1 MGGAGGA
8 RGSPRPR
15 ARLHGHPRPPAR
27 GRRGPPRAG
36 RPCRRAAAA
45 RRGSAG
51 AARGRAPVMLA
62 YDGPNP
68 GGIYT
73 DPVGHWV
80 VVVVA
85 MLATF
90 FVLITVTAYVVF
102 AERVLIGRF
111 QRRPGPN
118 RVGPYGLLQSAV
130 DGVKLLTKES
140 FMPTG
145 GDRFTYLL
153 ASAIAV
159 LAALLTW
166 SVVPFGIWYG
176 FYYWIANVNIGI
188 LVIFAISA
196 MNVYAIMLGGYSSNS
211 KYSLLGG
218 LRSAA
223 QLISYEMALGLSLV
237 PTFIIVG
244 SLRLV
249 DIANYAVH
257 LGPLQLPLLVITPL
271 GFVIY
276 LISAVAETNRA
287 PFDLPE
293 AEQELV
299 GGFHTEYSGF
309 KFAMFYL
316 AEYMNI
322 VSVSAV
328 ASILFLGGWQGPLLP
343 PVFWFLLK
351 VLLFLF
357 FYIWIRSTLP
367 RLRYDSLMK
376 LGWKLLLPLAIA
388 NVIVTALVVV
398 WTG

>member
-1 MGGAGGA
+1 
-8 RGSPRPR
+8 
-15 ARLHGHPRPPAR
+15 
-27 GRRGPPRAG
+27 
-36 RPCRRAAAA
+36 
-45 RRGSAG
+45 
-51 AARGRAPVMLA
+51 MLA
-62 YDGPNP
+62 YRGPDP
-68 GGIYT
+68 GGFYA
-73 DPVGHWV
+73 DPIGHWV
-80 VVVVA
+80 IVVVA
-85 MLATF
+85 MLVTF
-90 FVLITVTAYVVF
+90 FILITVTAYVVF

-118 RVGPYGLLQSAV
+118 RVGPHGLLQSAV

-140 FMPTG
+140 FMPLG
-145 GDRFTYLL
+145 VDRFTYLL
-153 ASAIAV
+153 APAIAV
-159 LAALLTW
+159 TAALMTW
-166 SVVPFGIWYG
+166 SVVPFALWYSG
-176 FYYWIANVNIGI
+176 VTVYWIANVNIGV

-196 MNVYAIMLGGYSSNS
+196 MNVYALMLGGYSSNN

-223 QLISYEMALGLSLV
+223 QLISYEMSLGLSLV

-244 SLRLV
+244 SLRLQ

-257 LGPLQLPLLVITPL
+257 VGPLALPLIFVTPL

-276 LISAVAETNRA
+276 LVSAVAETNRA

-309 KFAMFYL
+309 KFAMFYI

-322 VSVSAV
+322 FAVSTV
-328 ASILFLGGWQGPLLP
+328 ASVLFLGGGSGPWLP
-343 PVFWFLLK
+343 PIVWLVIK
-351 VLLFLF
+351 ISLFLF

-376 LGWKLLLPLAIA
+376 LGWKILLPLAIA
-388 NVIVTALVVV
+388 NVVVTAVIVVAI
-398 WTG
+398 GS